1 MSLVARMTPYW
12 RTVSASSRAK
22 PCYPDGRS
30 NPGKREGKS
39 TFRFKPSRISSI
51 RQYLVTRMVIHSREA
66 NHCPIGTGPVTHGRY
81 AMYSRAIPGSRG
93 WPREGRLQ
101 NLPAH
106 RPCSLKTA
114 ARLAAPSSRAVFLES
129 KFPNPAPATV
139 CALGKAS
146 LTFVRLTFT
155 PLRRFIKIGQGNF
168 QSFGHPH

>member
-1 MSLVARMTPYW
+1 MSLIARMTPTFAH
-12 RTVSASSRAK
+12 RFRVIACKAVLSGRAIK
-22 PCYPDGRS
+22 P
-30 NPGKREGKS
+30 REKGGEKHLQVQAF
-39 TFRFKPSRISSI
+39 THRFDKAI
-51 RQYLVTRMVIHSREA
+51 VARMVIHSREA
-66 NHCPIGTGPVTHGRY
+66 NHYPIGTGPVTHGRY

-101 NLPAH
+101 PCPLTVLVRSRLP
-106 RPCSLKTA
+106 

-139 CALGKAS
+139 CALGKES
-146 LTFVRLTFT
+146 LTFT